1 MDKRFNIG
9 EYIRYMSSGV
19 CVIDEI
25 VHMDL
30 FGDGTAKDFYVLVS
44 AIDNKS
50 KVFVPVDNETL
61 TNKMLPVIENQEI
74 ITLMKSV
81 EQSEIKW
88 IEDKKKRGDCFK
100 NIVKNCDRQE
110 NLLLI
115 KCISDRR
122 AELNSISKNLS
133 SSDESILSQAENIIK
148 KEFYFVLG
156 IDPDDVIDYIFNRI

>member
-1 MDKRFNIG
+1 MDKRFNVG

-30 FGDGTAKDFYVLVS
+30 FGDGMAKDFYALVS
-44 AIDNKS
+44 TFDKKS

-61 TNKMLPVIENQEI
+61 TSKMLPVIDNQEI
-74 ITLMKSV
+74 KTLMETVK
-81 EQSEIKW
+81 QSETEW
-88 IEDKKKRGDCFK
+88 IEDKKRRGDCFK

-115 KCISDRR
+115 KCITDRR

-133 SSDESILSQAENIIK
+133 SSDESILNQAENIIK
-148 KEFYFVLG
+148 KEFYHVLG
-156 IDPDDVIDYIFNRI
+156 IDPDDVIDYIFNKF

>member
-9 EYIRYMSSGV
+9 EHIRYMSSGV

-30 FGDGTAKDFYVLVS
+30 FGDGMAKDFYVLVS
-44 AIDNKS
+44 AVDNKS

-61 TNKMLPVIENQEI
+61 TSKMLPVIKKQEI
-74 ITLMKSV
+74 ITLMEEVK
-81 EQSEIKW
+81 QSETEW
-88 IEDKKKRGDCFK
+88 IEDKKRRGDYFK
-100 NIVKNCDRQE
+100 NTVKNCDRQE

-122 AELNSISKNLS
+122 TELKSISKNLS
-133 SSDESILSQAENIIK
+133 SSDENILNQAENIIK
-148 KEFYFVLG
+148 KEFYYVLG
-156 IDPDDVIDYIFNRI
+156 IDPNDVIDYIFNKI